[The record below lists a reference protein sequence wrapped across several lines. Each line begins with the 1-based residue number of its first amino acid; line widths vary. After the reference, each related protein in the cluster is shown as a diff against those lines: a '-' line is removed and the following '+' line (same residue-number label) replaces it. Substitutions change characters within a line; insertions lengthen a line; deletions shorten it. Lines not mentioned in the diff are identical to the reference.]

1 MVNSYISDI
10 RFYVKQYLKE
20 QERVAQAKK
29 EIIDKYSNYIDKSGL
44 EEELAEIDS
53 ELKQIQRETID
64 NISKLI
70 KAYRNEVK
78 RWGLP
83 TAEKMKDIQVL
94 ELDLTED
101 DLCYLIE
108 EHRDNP
114 IMLKAIRN
122 YALKNDMRKV
132 LSMDY
137 KLPEDKLKT
146 IDYVESVIIRGIRDG
161 GYWGA
166 LISDEEAFERF
177 INNTIGE

>member
-1 MVNSYISDI
+1 MANPYLSDI
-10 RFYVKQYLKE
+10 RFYVKQYFKE
-20 QERVAQAKK
+20 QERVTQAKK

-53 ELKQIQRETID
+53 KLEQIQKETID

-70 KAYRNEVK
+70 EAYRSEVK
-78 RWGLP
+78 KWSLP
-83 TAEKMKDIQVL
+83 TAEKMKDLQVL

-101 DLCYLIE
+101 DLCNLVE

-114 IMLKAIRN
+114 IMLKAIRD
-122 YALKNDMRKV
+122 YALKNGMRKV

-137 KLPEDKLKT
+137 KLPEDKLKA

-166 LISDEEAFERF
+166 LISNEEAFERF
-177 INNTIGE
+177 INDTIGE